1 MKTHNTSLI
10 KTSIKTMAA
19 GILIASFTAPAFAAV
34 DHDIR
39 ALAGTNG
46 YIDVE
51 VKGNTV
57 TLTGFVEDTYS
68 RQLAE
73 QTAKQQGY
81 EVENFLILSN

>member
-1 MKTHNTSLI
+1 MKFLI
-10 KTSIKTMAA
+10 KTLIKTMVTAS
-19 GILIASFTAPAFAAV
+19 LIASFTAPAFAAV

-46 YIDVE
+46 NIIVE
-51 VKGNTV
+51 VNGNTV
-57 TLTGFVEDTYS
+57 TLTGFVKDTYS

-73 QTAKQQGY
+73 QTAKLQGY